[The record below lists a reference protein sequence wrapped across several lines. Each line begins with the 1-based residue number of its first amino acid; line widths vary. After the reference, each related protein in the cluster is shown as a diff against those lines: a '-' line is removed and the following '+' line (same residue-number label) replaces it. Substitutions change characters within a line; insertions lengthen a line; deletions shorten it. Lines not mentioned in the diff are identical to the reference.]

1 MSMMRRSGL
10 ERNTAE
16 TRVKLELDLDGE
28 GRCEVSTGIGF
39 FDHMLEL
46 MAYHAGVDLRLEARG
61 DLEVDQHHTVE
72 DVGLCLGKCFR
83 EALGEKEGIER
94 YGWALLP
101 MDEALCRVSLDLS
114 GRPHLSYQL
123 ELPARLVSD
132 FDPTCLREF
141 LQAFVNEAGITLHVK
156 GLAGDNP
163 HHVMEA
169 AFKGIGRAL
178 GAAIRHA
185 PGGRGVPSSKGTL

>member
-1 MSMMRRSGL
+1 M
-10 ERNTAE
+10 
-16 TRVKLELDLDGE
+16 VKLELDLDGE
-28 GRCEVSTGIGF
+28 GRCEVSTSIGF

-46 MAYHAGVDLRLEARG
+46 LAFHACMDLIIEAEG

-72 DVGLCLGKCFR
+72 DVGLSLGRALR
-83 EALGEKEGIER
+83 EALGDKKGIER

-101 MDEALCRVSLDLS
+101 MDEALCRVSIDLS
-114 GRPHLSYQL
+114 GRPHLSCQL
-123 ELPARLVSD
+123 DLPARLVSD

-141 LQAFVNEAGITLHVK
+141 LQAFVNEAGMTLHLK
-156 GLAGDNP
+156 GLAGENP

-178 GAAIRHA
+178 GAAARPA
-185 PGGRGVPSSKGTL
+185 AVRRGLPSSKGTL

>member
-1 MSMMRRSGL
+1 M
-10 ERNTAE
+10 ERKTAE
-16 TRVKLELDLDGE
+16 TRVKLDLDLDGE
-28 GRCEVSTGIGF
+28 GRCKVSTGIGF

-46 MAYHAGVDLRLEARG
+46 LAYHACMDLNLEAAG

-72 DVGLCLGKCFR
+72 DVGLCLGRALK
-83 EALGEKEGIER
+83 EALGAKEGVER

-101 MDEALCRVSLDLS
+101 MDEALCRVSVDLS

-156 GLAGDNP
+156 GLEGGNP
-163 HHVMEA
+163 HHVIEA

-178 GAAIRHA
+178 GAAVSPAKRH
-185 PGGRGVPSSKGTL
+185 RGAPSSKGCL